1 MVISSITLLASLRFQ
16 EAKMNTHDLVKRLT
30 RNALLLALFCV
41 IGMFSIPLG
50 DHLKVSLQLWMV
62 FMICFLAEGLV
73 DALIVISS
81 YVLIGLFLP
90 IYAGFAVGITPTFG
104 FVLGFIIAAPAI
116 YLLYRYLPLKF
127 IVRMTLAGFAGI
139 LIVYISGTIFMCLY
153 LSWSVGTTLVVAVL
167 PYIPFDLIK
176 LGFAGFLM
184 FSLPRIIL
192 PAHLL
197 DRPNWPRKRS

>member
-1 MVISSITLLASLRFQ
+1 
-16 EAKMNTHDLVKRLT
+16 MNSTDIVKRLT
-30 RNALLLALFCV
+30 RNALLLALMCV

-50 DHLKVSLQLWMV
+50 DHLKVSLQLWVV
-62 FMICFLAEGLV
+62 FMICFLAEGLL
-73 DALIVISS
+73 DAMIVIAS

-104 FVLGFIIAAPAI
+104 FVIGFVIVAPVI

-127 IVRMTLAGFAGI
+127 ILRMFLAGFAGI
-139 LIVYISGTIFMCLY
+139 LIVYISGTIFMCIY
-153 LSWSVGTTLVVAVL
+153 LSWDVGTTLLVAVL

-184 FSLPRIIL
+184 FSLPQIVL
-192 PAHLL
+192 PKYLM
-197 DRPNWPRKRS
+197 DRPKWTHDKSK